1 MRRLDFRTL
10 GILIPLCA
18 CGCLEIETR
27 IKLAEDGSATIT
39 ERLRFSRSLLELS
52 ATDGAAKGID
62 ALLTKPAALKRMKQ
76 MGKAVT
82 LVRHEVRDAEN
93 GSRESVT
100 VFKIRHVN
108 DLTYVSPYLA
118 ARNYPKHTALRARL
132 RPNYESKSYGQRAGL
147 MALTFAPPT
156 REPPRRQQDKPPK
169 GPTPAEQQVLRDLR
183 PIAVDLMKGLQLK
196 LTFECYAPIRFRH
209 YYRYRSRLAGTNRYD
224 LIDFTYKDMDKFGRP
239 LLGNEEIMLELL
251 AFRFGGANVV
261 DHVSG
266 HADNLTVPVYHPSG
280 TPTIYFRPS
289 RAMFDKH
296 FAGKTLKFL
305 RREGGP
311 RRAKWEEIGYK
322 GDAAKKNGATK
333 KPKAAKSDGKN
344 KDKATTQE
352 SAK

>member
-1 MRRLDFRTL
+1 MRRFDFRIL
-10 GILIPLCA
+10 GILNPLCA
-18 CGCLEIETR
+18 CGCLQIKTH
-27 IKLAEDGSATIT
+27 IKLAEDGSVTIT
-39 ERLRFSRSLLELS
+39 ERLRFSKSLLELS
-52 ATDGAAKGID
+52 ATDGPAKGID
-62 ALLTKPAALKRMKQ
+62 ALLTRSAALERMKQ

-82 LVRHEVRDAEN
+82 LVSHEVRDA
-93 GSRESVT
+93 GSGARESVT
-100 VFKIRHVN
+100 VFKIPHIN
-108 DLTYVSPYLA
+108 DLTYASPYLA
-118 ARNYPKHTALRARL
+118 ARNYPKHTALRASL
-132 RPNYESKSYGQRAGL
+132 TPNYETRSYGRRAGL
-147 MALTFAPPT
+147 MALTFAPAT
-156 REPPRRQQDKPPK
+156 REPPRREQDKPPK

-183 PIAVDLMKGLQLK
+183 PIAADLMKGLQLK
-196 LTFECYAPIRFRH
+196 LTFECYAPIRFRQ

-224 LIDFTYKDMDKFGRP
+224 LIDFTYKHMDKFGRP

-266 HADNLTVPVYHPSG
+266 HADNLTVPVYHPAG

-296 FAGKTLKFL
+296 FAGKTLKFT

-311 RRAKWEEIGYK
+311 RPAKWEDIGYK
-322 GDAAKKNGATK
+322 DASK

-344 KDKATTQE
+344 KDEATTQE